1 MILADTSAWVE
12 FERHTGSPVDE
23 RMAHLLEHGP
33 FPAITEPVVMELL
46 AARRPAEDVARVRR
60 RLLAFRM
67 LQVGGL
73 HTWEQA
79 AVIQRA
85 CRARGE
91 TVRSLLDCV
100 IAAVAIR
107 EGATLIHRDRDFDVI
122 ARYTPLQIE
131 PIG

>member
-12 FERHTGSPVDE
+12 LERRTGSPVDE

-33 FPAITEPVVMELL
+33 FPTITEPVVMELL
-46 AARRPAEDVARVRR
+46 AARRPGVDVARIRG

-85 CRARGE
+85 CRAQGE
-91 TVRSLLDCV
+91 TVRSLIDCV
-100 IAAVAIR
+100 VAAVAIR
-107 EGATLIHRDRDFDVI
+107 EGATVLHLDRDFEVI
-122 ARYTPLQIE
+122 ARHTPLQTE
-131 PIG
+131 PAD